1 MIVGG
6 LAALDFDRAFTV
18 FHTIFF
24 PGKDNWLF
32 DPMTDPVI
40 LILPEAFFRSC
51 AILILA
57 AVFVVFKFILQI
69 AWVPSGSMETT
80 LPTKSVLVGLH
91 LPYIVAD
98 PVPQRGDIVTFWSDE
113 LNKLLVKRVV
123 GLPGDDI
130 AFRDG
135 YTYVNGEMLDEAYL
149 PRQGITQSNAS
160 FQVPEG
166 CVFFMGDNR
175 TGSNDARFW
184 NEPYISVDHIRARVM
199 VGISV
204 LPDNSWRGVRVIH

>member
-1 MIVGG
+1 MNNEGKRVERQESAG
-6 LAALDFDRAFTV
+6 L
-18 FHTIFF
+18 
-24 PGKDNWLF
+24 PQKKEK
-32 DPMTDPVI
+32 MTLKRFWKEWREV
-40 LILPEAFFRSC
+40 
-51 AILILA
+51 ILILA

-80 LPTKSVLVGLH
+80 LPTKSVLVGLQ

-113 LNKLLVKRVV
+113 LGKLLVKRVV
-123 GLPGDDI
+123 GLPGDEI
-130 AFRDG
+130 TFQDG
-135 YTYVNGEMLDEAYL
+135 YTYINGEMLDESYL
-149 PRQGITQSNAS
+149 PRQGITQCSDS
-160 FQVPEG
+160 FLVPEG

-184 NEPYISVDHIRARVM
+184 KQPYISVDNIRARVM
-199 VGISV
+199 MGISV

>member
-1 MIVGG
+1 M
-6 LAALDFDRAFTV
+6 REE
-18 FHTIFF
+18 
-24 PGKDNWLF
+24 GKRLEGNQPAPDAKEKEKWTLKRF
-32 DPMTDPVI
+32 WKEWKEVVYV
-40 LILPEAFFRSC
+40 
-51 AILILA
+51 LA

-80 LPTKSVLVGLH
+80 LPTRSVLLGWH
-91 LPYIVAD
+91 LTYAVAD
-98 PVPQRGDIVTFWSDE
+98 PMPERGDIITFWSDE

>member
-1 MIVGG
+1 MIVV
-6 LAALDFDRAFTV
+6 LFKV
-18 FHTIFF
+18 IFQ
-24 PGKDNWLF
+24 L
-32 DPMTDPVI
+32 
-40 LILPEAFFRSC
+40 S
-51 AILILA
+51 
-57 AVFVVFKFILQI
+57 
-69 AWVPSGSMETT
+69 WVPSGSMETT
-80 LPTKSVLVGLH
+80 IPEHTLLISWQ
-91 LPYIVAD
+91 LPYMVSD
-98 PVPQRGDIVTFWSDE
+98 PTPERGDIVTFWSDE

>member
-1 MIVGG
+1 M
-6 LAALDFDRAFTV
+6 A
-18 FHTIFF
+18 
-24 PGKDNWLF
+24 
-32 DPMTDPVI
+32 
-40 LILPEAFFRSC
+40 
-51 AILILA
+51 A
-57 AVFVVFKFILQI
+57 AVY
-69 AWVPSGSMETT
+69 G
-80 LPTKSVLVGLH
+80 VGPH
-91 LPYIVAD
+91 AGA
-98 PVPQRGDIVTFWSDE
+98 GDIVTFWSDE

-184 NEPYISVDHIRARVM
+184 NEPYISVDHIRARVL

>member
-1 MIVGG
+1 MEEQEKRPIGG
-6 LAALDFDRAFTV
+6 KRLAPEDRGSFWS
-18 FHTIFF
+18 
-24 PGKDNWLF
+24 NWGYLVV
-32 DPMTDPVI
+32 T
-40 LILPEAFFRSC
+40 
-51 AILILA
+51 A
-57 AVFVVFKFILQI
+57 AVIVVLFKVIFQLS
-69 AWVPSGSMETT
+69 WVPSGSMETT
-80 LPTKSVLVGLH
+80 IPEHTLLISWQ
-91 LPYIVAD
+91 LPYMVSD
-98 PVPQRGDIVTFWSDE
+98 PTPERGDIVTFWSDE

-175 TGSNDARFW
+175 TGSYDSRRLKD
-184 NEPYISVDHIRARVM
+184 PYIPVEEIQAQVL
-199 VGISV
+199 VAISIGAAQ
-204 LPDNSWRGVRVIH
+204 SWQGVHWIA

>member
-1 MIVGG
+1 MNNEGKRVERQESAG
-6 LAALDFDRAFTV
+6 L
-18 FHTIFF
+18 
-24 PGKDNWLF
+24 PQKKEK
-32 DPMTDPVI
+32 MTLKRFWKEWREV
-40 LILPEAFFRSC
+40 
-51 AILILA
+51 ILILA

-80 LPTKSVLVGLH
+80 LPTKSVLVGLQ

-113 LNKLLVKRVV
+113 LGKLLVKRVV
-123 GLPGDDI
+123 GLPGDEI
-130 AFRDG
+130 TFQDG
-135 YTYVNGEMLDEAYL
+135 YTYINGEMLDESYL
-149 PRQGITQSNAS
+149 PRQGITQCSDS
-160 FQVPEG
+160 FLVPEG

-184 NEPYISVDHIRARVM
+184 KQPYISVDNIRAKVM
-199 VGISV
+199 VGISA